1 MLEKAGE
8 KGTLL
13 YHWWE
18 RKLVQL
24 LWRTVWR
31 FLKKLKIELL
41 HDPAIPLL
49 GINLENTIIQK
60 DTCTPM
66 FPAILFTIA
75 RTWKQPRCIPMEE
88 WIKMWYIY
96 TTEYYSATEMSKI
109 MPFGATGI
117 DWEIIIQSQTNITW
131 YHLNVESLKNG
142 TNELIHKTELQ
153 CK

>member
-13 YHWWE
+13 YCWWE

-24 LWRTVWR
+24 LWRTVCR

-41 HDPAIPLL
+41 HDPTIPLL
-49 GINLENTIIQK
+49 GIYLENNIIQK

-66 FPAILFTIA
+66 VTAILRTIA
-75 RTWKQPRCIPMEE
+75 RTWKQPRCISIEE

-96 TTEYYSATEMSKI
+96 TTEYYSATEMNKI
-109 MPFGATGI
+109 MPFGATWK
-117 DWEIIIQSQTNITW
+117 DQEIIIQSKSNIIW
-131 YHLNVESLKNG
+131 YHLNVE
-142 TNELIHKTELQ
+142 T
-153 CK
+153 